1 MLFLLSPNA
10 SSIADDLD
18 KLFKNKIFRSLQLDI
33 TPVQIIMMELA
44 GKGRACIREGLTKT

>member
-33 TPVQIIMMELA
+33 TPVPIIMMELA